1 MRLITS
7 YQNTLTKQDVI
18 AKCEEL
24 LDLAKV
30 TQGQLRE
37 EIMDNYTIHVLAL
50 KSIGDSYPDDQL
62 LALTSRLFDIG
73 DKFPYIMSV
82 EEIEESM
89 VLCEA
94 IEICGQEKES
104 EH

>member
-1 MRLITS
+1 MRLNVGFS
-7 YQNTLTKQDVI
+7 DAMTKQDVV

-30 TQGQLRE
+30 TQGLLHD

-50 KSIGDSYPDDQL
+50 KSIGDPYPDDQL
-62 LALTSRLFDIG
+62 LKLTCRLFDIG
-73 DKFPYIMSV
+73 DKFPHMSV